1 MVTFDEWLI
10 RYVWHISKSLEGRGG
25 EVVGM
30 GRWVDGYRG
39 CRLNGELRECWG
51 IESLIIILAV
61 GFMIQVSTR

>member
-1 MVTFDEWLI
+1 M
-10 RYVWHISKSLEGRGG
+10 
-25 EVVGM
+25 VGM